1 MSLPVLPTF
10 SSQTK
15 VILCEDDNYVQHA
28 YQYGTTSHIDETMKP
43 AAIIYPKNVDDIIK
57 AVNYARENDLGI
69 AVITGGHQ
77 YSGWSFKFKLFHIPK
92 YVIVNLRGLL
102 DLWRKYPGRPER
114 HL

>member
-57 AVNYARENDLGI
+57 AVNYAREKDLLSQI
-69 AVITGGHQ
+69 ILQV
-77 YSGWSFKFKLFHIPK
+77 KFSIQKLFIFLK
-92 YVIVNLRGLL
+92 KIVIHRT
-102 DLWRKYPGRPER
+102 P
-114 HL
+114 